1 MKYIITESRLNDI
14 IESYLNSELGDL
26 KLVNRHDNRNGKTDW
41 YVNKSGEPLVI
52 ISNNS
57 FKDIV
62 MLRRDIYNNLENMFG
77 LDTTDDIQGHLRK
90 YFYTKWGLPTEII
103 YTYDRGNEYIAG

>member
-26 KLVNRHDNRNGKTDW
+26 KLVNINEKTDW
-41 YVNKSGEPLVI
+41 YVNKSGKPLVI
-52 ISNNS
+52 ISHGS

-62 MLRRDIYNNLENMFG
+62 MLRRDIY
-77 LDTTDDIQGHLRK
+77 TT
-90 YFYTKWGLPTEII
+90 
-103 YTYDRGNEYIAG
+103 

>member
-14 IESYLNSELGDL
+14 IESYLNSELGNL
-26 KLVNRHDNRNGKTDW
+26 KLIQRREDTDW
-41 YVNKSGEPLVI
+41 YVNQSGRPIVI
-52 ISNNS
+52 ISHGP

-103 YTYDRGNEYIAG
+103 YTYDRGNEHMAD

>member
-1 MKYIITESRLNDI
+1 MKYLITEARLNDI

-26 KLVNRHDNRNGKTDW
+26 KLVQRREDTDW
-41 YVNKSGEPLVI
+41 YVNQSGRPIVI
-52 ISNNS
+52 ISKGP

-77 LDTTDDIQGHLRK
+77 LDTTDDVQAHLKK

-103 YTYDRGNEYIAG
+103 YTYDRGNENMTE